1 MLGQHFT
8 PELFVTKTET
18 DLELLK
24 SNISIFLLSDNEY
37 LGNYFGKVKVMKSLR
52 SPLKSQI
59 NHINTLVITLKCFQ
73 VFIADTRAI
82 TESFHS
88 NRSKAIDFFLM
99 GTGYF

>member
-8 PELFVTKTET
+8 PELFVTKIET

-24 SNISIFLLSDNEY
+24 SNISIFPLSDNEC
-37 LGNYFGKVKVMKSLR
+37 LGNYLGKVKVMKSLQ

-59 NHINTLVITLKCFQ
+59 NYINRLVITLKCFK
-73 VFIADTRAI
+73 VFITDTRLI

-88 NRSKAIDFFLM
+88 NRSKEIDFFLF
-99 GTGYF
+99 GTGCF